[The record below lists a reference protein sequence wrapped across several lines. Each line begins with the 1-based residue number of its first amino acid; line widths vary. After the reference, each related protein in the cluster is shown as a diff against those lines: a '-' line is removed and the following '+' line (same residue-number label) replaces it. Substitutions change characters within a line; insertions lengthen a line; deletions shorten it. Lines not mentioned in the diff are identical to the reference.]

1 MYLSILDYRDGKVII
16 NVIPDNLEVE
26 EYVSD
31 VYGLDNVQY
40 MVTDRLNI
48 DVQVDQFDNTL

>member
-16 NVIPDNLEVE
+16 SLIPDHYDAE

-31 VYGLDNVQY
+31 VYGLDNVEW
-40 MVTDRLNI
+40 MVTETLNLDI
-48 DVQVDQFDNTL
+48 QVEPNIN

>member
-16 NVIPDNLEVE
+16 NIIPDDIDAE

-31 VYGLDNVQY
+31 LYGLDNVSY
-40 MVTDRLNI
+40 MTTKVLSVDI
-48 DVQVDQFDNTL
+48 QVEPEGY

>member
-31 VYGLDNVQY
+31 VYGLDNVSY
-40 MVTDRLNI
+40 MVTDKLNI
-48 DVQVDQFDNTL
+48 DLQVD